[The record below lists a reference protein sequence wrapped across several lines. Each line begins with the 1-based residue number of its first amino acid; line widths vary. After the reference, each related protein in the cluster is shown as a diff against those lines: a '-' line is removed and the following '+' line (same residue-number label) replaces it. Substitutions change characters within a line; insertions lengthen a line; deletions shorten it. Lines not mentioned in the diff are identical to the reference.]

1 LAIGPVAHYR
11 LAPIEVPE
19 YPIDNPAEEWAR
31 LQTAIQTA
39 QHEIEALKQQALAQ
53 VGAGEAAI
61 FDAHLLFLADPALVE
76 TAHKYILEQALNAE
90 AAWHKAIT
98 EIITTYQA
106 LEDAYLQARAA
117 DVADV
122 GQRVLRLLTGAAPT
136 PLALAQPAILVA
148 IDLAPSDTAQL
159 DPRQVLGL
167 CVARG
172 SATAHSA
179 ILARSLGIPA
189 VVGLGEQVSDLNEGT
204 LLALDGTQG
213 WIWVEPDPVAVSELQ
228 SQRQAWLVAQQAAQT
243 AAQQPA
249 LTRDGQQVKVVANIG
264 GLADVQ
270 VALDNGAEGVGLLR
284 TEFLYLNRTT
294 PPSEEEQF
302 VIYRAI
308 AEKLGERPLII
319 RTLDIGG
326 DKPLPYLDLGNEAN
340 PFLGWRGIRFCLD
353 QPDLFKTQLR
363 AILRASPG
371 HHFKLM
377 FPMVSAIAEVRAAKV
392 MLAEVQTDLRQAGIP
407 FAEDIEVGI
416 MVEVPAVVAIADQ
429 MAQEVDFFSIGTNDL
444 SQYTTAADR
453 TNSRVAALADPF
465 HPAVLRLIHQ
475 TIEVAHAAGIWV
487 GLCGEFAGQPL
498 ATPLLLGL
506 GLDEFSMSAPAI
518 PLIKQKIRELS
529 QTEAQTIAADVL
541 KLDSAETI
549 KQYLE
554 KFFTEREG
562 Q

>member
-1 LAIGPVAHYR
+1 
-11 LAPIEVPE
+11 
-19 YPIDNPAEEWAR
+19 
-31 LQTAIQTA
+31 
-39 QHEIEALKQQALAQ
+39 
-53 VGAGEAAI
+53 
-61 FDAHLLFLADPALVE
+61 
-76 TAHKYILEQALNAE
+76 
-90 AAWHKAIT
+90 
-98 EIITTYQA
+98 
-106 LEDAYLQARAA
+106 
-117 DVADV
+117 
-122 GQRVLRLLTGAAPT
+122 
-136 PLALAQPAILVA
+136 
-148 IDLAPSDTAQL
+148 
-159 DPRQVLGL
+159 
-167 CVARG
+167 
-172 SATAHSA
+172 
-179 ILARSLGIPA
+179 
-189 VVGLGEQVSDLNEGT
+189 
-204 LLALDGTQG
+204 
-213 WIWVEPDPVAVSELQ
+213 
-228 SQRQAWLVAQQAAQT
+228 
-243 AAQQPA
+243 
-249 LTRDGQQVKVVANIG
+249 
-264 GLADVQ
+264 
-270 VALDNGAEGVGLLR
+270 
-284 TEFLYLNRTT
+284 
-294 PPSEEEQF
+294 
-302 VIYRAI
+302 
-308 AEKLGERPLII
+308 
-319 RTLDIGG
+319 
-326 DKPLPYLDLGNEAN
+326 
-340 PFLGWRGIRFCLD
+340 
-353 QPDLFKTQLR
+353 LFKTQLR